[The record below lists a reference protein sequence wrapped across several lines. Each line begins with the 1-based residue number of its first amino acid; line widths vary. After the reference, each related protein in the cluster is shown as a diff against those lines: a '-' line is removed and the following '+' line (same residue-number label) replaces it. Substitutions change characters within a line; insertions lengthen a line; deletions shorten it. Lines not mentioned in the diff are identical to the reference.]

1 MPFNSFTLDTYGITV
16 VTFTAAGVTN
26 IDEDIVFEQDAEIL
40 SVFVQKPAGGGTSLD
55 VTIEPQPPIARM
67 NPLPAAATP
76 PLIIPLGNLSLGA
89 ADTSLQ
95 FQDPTPLKSGAR
107 IKIVTAG
114 AVAGDK
120 GIVMYVRVLPGRGRG
135 M

>member
-16 VTFTAAGVTN
+16 VTFTAAAATN

-55 VTIEPQPPIARM
+55 VTIEPHPPISPM
-67 NPLPAAATP
+67 NPVPAAATP

-95 FQDPTPLKSGAR
+95 FQDPTPLKAGAR
-107 IKIVTAG
+107 VKNR
-114 AVAGDK
+114 DCWCSS
-120 GIVMYVRVLPGRGRG
+120 R
-135 M
+135 